1 MTHAAKAQWNK
12 RVGKSQMRTV
22 NMGTFMDAR
31 KGKLCE
37 TGRRINLFNPLTLIG
52 VKHEI
57 RYGLRRCFDLGGRVP
72 ASTGA
77 ICQTG
82 RRDQI
87 PQGQLHG
94 HGGAFWPTR
103 CHANGRA
110 PYDAKAAADNADVV
124 ATLSKLPWAAFG
136 EGTDKGDTRAK
147 PEIWKEAA
155 KYKEAADKM
164 QAEIVKL
171 NTAAKAGNI
180 DALKVAFGPAAASCK
195 ACHDNFRKD

>member
-1 MTHAAKAQWNK
+1 MKYTTSCASALLMLAMGLPAQAQFAKPEDAIK
-12 RVGKSQMRTV
+12 YRKASFTV
-22 NMGTFMDAR
+22 MSAHF
-31 KGKLCE
+31 
-37 TGRRINLFNPLTLIG
+37 GR
-52 VKHEI
+52 
-57 RYGLRRCFDLGGRVP
+57 LG
-72 ASTGA
+72 AM
-77 ICQTG
+77 
-82 RRDQI
+82 
-87 PQGQLHG
+87 
-94 HGGAFWPTR
+94 
-103 CHANGRA
+103 ANGRA

-124 ATLSKLPWAAFG
+124 ATLAKLPWAAFG

-180 DALKVAFGPAAASCK
+180 DALKAAFGPAAASCK